1 VNTQTE
7 QEKQNELIGPGEH
20 ADDLQYKG
28 LVLIQKENTFRF
40 GTDAVLLTN
49 FAAEAVINSGKYRK
63 RLYPAGKA
71 AERDA
76 KPVNFLDIG
85 CGSGII
91 PVLLCGKVG
100 ASPERAKFTGVEAQ
114 EEMCELARRSV
125 KLNGQ
130 EGSIEILC
138 ADIRESGLRRGSFDI
153 ITLNPPYV
161 RAGCG
166 LKNEISGIA
175 SARHEIL
182 GTQEELMR
190 AAASLL
196 TVGGK
201 LFIVNRPDRLAD
213 TLLVLREAGAEPGR
227 LCFVQPDAKA
237 APVLFLCEA
246 TRGSGVGLKVLP
258 PVDLTVYTPPV
269 FD

>member
-1 VNTQTE
+1 MNA
-7 QEKQNELIGPGEH
+7 EKQIKAQEQPVGPGER

-28 LVLIQKENTFRF
+28 LRLIQKENTFRF

-49 FAAEAVINSGKYRK
+49 FAAEAVVNSGKYRK

-71 AERDA
+71 AEREVR
-76 KPVNFLDIG
+76 PVNFLDIG

-100 ASPERAKFTGVEAQ
+100 ALPEYAKFTGVEAQ
-114 EEMCELARRSV
+114 EDMCELARRNV

-130 EGSIEILC
+130 EASIEIIC
-138 ADIRESGLRRGSFDI
+138 ADIRNSGLKRGSFDV

-182 GTQEELMR
+182 GTQEELLK
-190 AAASLL
+190 AAAGLL

-213 TLLVLREAGAEPGR
+213 TLLALRDSGTEPGR
-227 LCFVQPDAKA
+227 VCFVQPDPRS
-237 APVLFLCEA
+237 APVMFLCEA

-258 PVDLTVYTPPV
+258 PVDLSVYTPPV
-269 FD
+269 FE